1 MRRKDGAY
9 EERVNPSIQDKATG
23 LDELNRAIDKICEYR
38 SRLIAKQTR
47 LRGQL
52 VKLQRLDH
60 YENARIWFR
69 KGQYAYLH
77 VSPPGCK
84 RSRTYIGT
92 SAKKFVAIQEA
103 IERGVLVS
111 KIKNSLS
118 AVDKE
123 AWCRAREI
131 FQLACE
137 TTDKGNT
144 RPKCVDNPDQR

>member
-1 MRRKDGAY
+1 MGRKGGAHK
-9 EERVNPSIQDKATG
+9 ERVNLSMQDKATG
-23 LDELNRAIDKICEYR
+23 LDDLNRAIDKICEYR
-38 SRLIAKQTR
+38 SMLIAKHAR

-52 VKLQRLDH
+52 IKLQRLDH

-77 VSPPGCK
+77 ISQPGCK

-92 SAKKFVAIQEA
+92 SVKKIVAIQEA

-118 AVDKE
+118 AVDKA
-123 AWCRAREI
+123 AWCCARKI

-137 TTDKGNT
+137 TTNKGA
-144 RPKCVDNPDQR
+144 